1 MDMMATCRA
10 IYKGDLIHGIIYLI
24 IGSFLFSAAVIL
36 YIFTTKSG
44 WFYLSVGLAFFSV
57 YAFAKGISVY
67 FVSKTRLAF
76 YVAKDLFGVT
86 ELKQESEYTRF
97 RLEKKAVN
105 RRRYMYTFVIG
116 TIILIAGIFM
126 PEKGLILGTII
137 PIVLFSSI
145 EFVIGLAAEY
155 RLWEYTRI
163 MEKFKNSM

>member
-24 IGSFLFSAAVIL
+24 LGAILFSSAVFL

-57 YAFAKGISVY
+57 YAIAKGISVY

-76 YVAKDLFGVT
+76 YIAKDLFGVA

-97 RLEKKAVN
+97 RLSSN
-105 RRRYMYTFVIG
+105 
-116 TIILIAGIFM
+116 LISSTNIYHAFQLLS
-126 PEKGLILGTII
+126 LICVPLYIADANPQF
-137 PIVLFSSI
+137 PIQQ
-145 EFVIGLAAEY
+145 
-155 RLWEYTRI
+155 
-163 MEKFKNSM
+163 